1 MIASTKCV
9 MNWRR
14 VDSLFNN
21 MGFQRGYILIT
32 GGAGFIGTTVAR
44 TYLQQGRTIHI
55 LDNLS
60 RPGVEKNIAEL
71 QHRYPGR
78 VCFSNADVGDAKEIR
93 KAVQSASAVYHFAA
107 QVAVT
112 TSLDDPIADFQTNLV
127 GTLNLLDA
135 IRTSATQPP
144 LLFTSTNKVYGKLA
158 SVPFRE
164 TATRWEPAASTLST
178 NGISEQQ
185 PLEFL
190 SPYGCSKGAADQY
203 VLDYARSYGIK
214 ATVFRMSCI
223 YGRYQ
228 LGSEDQGWVAHFVRQ
243 AMKNEPITIYGDGKQ
258 VRDLLFADDLVR
270 AMQLAQENMD
280 VVAGEPFNLGGGA
293 ANSASLLELI
303 DEIRHLTGNRVEIDW
318 GPERLGDQKW
328 YLPDTSKICAALGW
342 APAISVRHGLRTL
355 YEWYLERPS
364 LVEQSKVLVA

>member
-1 MIASTKCV
+1 MA
-9 MNWRR
+9 
-14 VDSLFNN
+14 L
-21 MGFQRGYILIT
+21 QRGYVLIT
-32 GGAGFIGTTVAR
+32 GGAGFIGTNVAR
-44 TYLQQGRTIHI
+44 AYLQQGRPVYV

-60 RPGVEKNIAEL
+60 RPGVDNNIAEL

-78 VCFSNADVGDAKEIR
+78 LWFSNADVGDAKEIR
-93 KAVQSASAVYHFAA
+93 KAVQSASAVFHFAA

-112 TSLDDPIADFQTNLV
+112 TSLDDPIHDFETNLV

-144 LLFTSTNKVYGKLA
+144 LLFTSTNKVYGKLGA
-158 SVPFRE
+158 VPFRE
-164 TATRWEPAASTLST
+164 TASRWEPATSSLAA
-178 NGISEQQ
+178 NGISERQ

-258 VRDLLFADDLVR
+258 VRDLLFVDDLVR
-270 AMQLAQENMD
+270 AMQLAQDNID
-280 VVAGEPFNLGGGA
+280 VVAGEPFNLGGGT

-303 DEIRHLTGNRVEIDW
+303 EEIRRLTGNPVEIDW

-328 YLPDTSKICAALGW
+328 YVADTSKIRQVLGW
-342 APAISVRHGLRTL
+342 SPAISVREGLRTL
-355 YEWYLERPS
+355 YEWYLERPW